1 MILNLTPIFAAAEAQ
16 NPLDQL
22 GVQPAPRNLIGMRAT
37 DMLLILTIA
46 VVLSAVMII
55 WAVYFRKPK
64 SDGSESRQYK
74 SRPYVEE
81 RPDGTIRKRKKSKRL
96 RRQHRQRNP
105 TLAEVGG
112 LPPLKSDTTLPP
124 I

>member
-1 MILNLTPIFAAAEAQ
+1 MISKFLTPIFAAAEVQ

-46 VVLSAVMII
+46 VVLSALMIV

-64 SDGSESRQYK
+64 CERGEARQYK
-74 SRPYVEE
+74 SRPYV
-81 RPDGTIRKRKKSKRL
+81 
-96 RRQHRQRNP
+96 
-105 TLAEVGG
+105 V
-112 LPPLKSDTTLPP
+112 
-124 I
+124 